1 MTMTDAVRSATPFPS
16 AGPCRRASL
25 APFCDR
31 VRVRLTP
38 ERFAHVVR
46 VTDLAETIA
55 RANGFGPGEVRATC
69 LAAVLHDVARE
80 ECVDRLFELA
90 PPENDLERRHPL
102 ALHGRAG
109 RAIARSWGVGD
120 ERVLDA
126 IEAHVFGARPGDR
139 ISMAVYVA
147 DVSEPGRGVNHD
159 VREIAMSNLERAYRR
174 AVDSKVRYLRSR
186 GKDIHPRTLQV
197 HAELTHTP

>member
-1 MTMTDAVRSATPFPS
+1 M
-16 AGPCRRASL
+16 
-25 APFCDR
+25 
-31 VRVRLTP
+31 RLTP
-38 ERFAHVVR
+38 ARFAHVVR
-46 VTDLAETIA
+46 VTDLSETIA
-55 RANGFGPGEVRATC
+55 RANGFGAGELRATC

-80 ECVDRLFELA
+80 ESVERLFELA

-102 ALHGRAG
+102 AVHGRAG
-109 RAIARSWGVGD
+109 RAIARLWGVGD
-120 ERVLDA
+120 DRVLDA

-147 DVSEPGRGVNHD
+147 DVSEPGRGVNDD
-159 VREIAMSNLERAYRR
+159 VREMAMANLERAYWR

-186 GKDIHPRTLQV
+186 GKDVHPRTLQV